1 MNPDACPAVDVLEQ
15 IAREACQASA
25 ALIRAR
31 IGRAV
36 RVGLKS
42 SPTDVV
48 TDIDLESEALIRR
61 HLTAATPDAGIV
73 GEEEGSSH
81 IGRRLQWI
89 VDPLDGTVNFTY
101 TVPIVAVSVAA
112 AWNGTVVAGAVID
125 VARDELFSAAR
136 GNGARND
143 QEPIHASPCTELGE
157 TLLATGYSYAAAL
170 RRDHARVI
178 AELLPLVR
186 DVRCIGSAALNLCWL
201 ACGRLDAY
209 YERDTKL
216 WDFAAG
222 SLIAS
227 EAGARVERPCPENQ
241 NSVIAAAD
249 GVFAELRRTVVE
261 ITG

>member
-1 MNPDACPAVDVLEQ
+1 MTATCPSVVDLEH
-15 IAREACQASA
+15 IARTACQASA
-25 ALIRAR
+25 ELIRSR
-31 IGRAV
+31 IGHAV

-61 HLTAATPDAGIV
+61 HLADATPEAGII
-73 GEEEGSSH
+73 GEEQGSSD

-101 TVPIVAVSVAA
+101 AVPIVAVSIAA
-112 AWNGTVVAGAVID
+112 AWNGAVVAGAVID

-136 GNGARND
+136 EHGARIG
-143 QEPIHASPCTELGE
+143 QEPIHPSPCTELGE
-157 TLLATGYSYAAAL
+157 ALLATGYSYAAAL

-178 AELLPLVR
+178 TELLPLVR
-186 DVRCIGSAALNLCWL
+186 DVRCFGSAALNLCWL

-227 EAGARVERPCPENQ
+227 DAGALVERPCPENH
-241 NSVIAAAD
+241 NSVIAATH
-249 GVFAELRRTVVE
+249 GVFAELRRTVVA